1 MLRQETFVIKLFYFS
16 FILDKPKLSRLFRI
30 AENKYKTIVDKP
42 LVTYNITLKNS
53 KVLSSSDIDHIF
65 DQDNTIKNPIDNL
78 AITYKDKEGKAENV
92 CTLVFNRED
101 SEVMIEV
108 RSQNGRF
115 ANELFAELEE
125 QVERTEVHNL
135 IYKIKKGNIFQLTAL
150 AVSLITLMIF
160 VTLTLPGKKFQSNN
174 FLKDHDINE
183 LHVLASSASD
193 QAKKIDFVYEFHR
206 LQLANVAKAQNTV
219 FRVKADIRLIL
230 VLVPGLIVLGALV
243 YVFVVC
249 YPGSVFLWGD
259 CETHYNTLVARR
271 KFVWN
276 AIVLAL
282 LVGVIGNLFVY
293 GLSQYWP
300 SR

>member
-1 MLRQETFVIKLFYFS
+1 MLRQETFVIKFFYFS
-16 FILDKPKLSRLFRI
+16 FVLDKPKLSRLLTI
-30 AENKYKTIVDKP
+30 AENRYKTIVDKP
-42 LVTYNITLKNS
+42 LVTYDITLKNS

-78 AITYKDKEGKAENV
+78 AITYKDKEDKAENV

-101 SEVMIEV
+101 SKVMIEV

-135 IYKIKKGNIFQLTAL
+135 IYKIKKGSIFQLTAL
-150 AVSLITLMIF
+150 AILLTILIVF
-160 VTLTLPGKKFQSNN
+160 VTLTLPGKKFPYN
-174 FLKDHDINE
+174 FLKDQDINE

-259 CETHYNTLVARR
+259 YETHYNTLVARR